1 MITYW
6 VKTFQ
11 LCDEG
16 VCSDNVKG
24 ADTENLVGVVL
35 AGLLE
40 DLSSN
45 GDSAIHGVG
54 DDGNDGIRADL
65 SSSLKQI
72 WTRIR
77 IKSQSNSSTMVG

>member
-45 GDSAIHGVG
+45 GDSAVHGVG

-65 SSSLKQI
+65 SSSLKKI